1 MGNQASTFNVNIPGW
16 KRLDAGELNSSRYA
30 YLTFIP
36 EDPRRMVEPLDITI
50 ENPFF
55 GPYIMT
61 IKQGTSTTT
70 VRGDLNTFGPFLR
83 ERYGRQLESAQGLN
97 TTSTENL
104 PMGPRTQQVV
114 YQ

>member
-16 KRLDAGELNSSRYA
+16 KRLDGGEYNSSRYA

-36 EDPRRMVEPLDITI
+36 ENPRRLVEPLDITI

-61 IKQGTSTTT
+61 VKQGTSVTT

-83 ERYGRQLESAQGLN
+83 ERYGRQLASALN

-104 PMGPRTQQVV
+104 SLGPRTQQVV